1 MAKQF
6 GFINR
11 DNTLWSNNSRTSAKD
26 LTVPMAPFS
35 VLPQS
40 RPGYGTRITVVPMPP
55 IKQCTGCLGLTEGD
69 GTCFRLPPCSD
80 GAGSRVRVFVDNTSE
95 AVAEYVRLQMDAA
108 VGGAA

>member
-11 DNTLWSNNSRTSAKD
+11 NNTPWSSDSRTSAKD
-26 LTVPMAPFS
+26 LTVLMAPLS

-40 RPGYGTRITVVPMPP
+40 RPGYGTRITAVPMPSF
-55 IKQCTGCLGLTEGD
+55 KGCTGCLGLTEGD
-69 GTCFRLPPCSD
+69 GTCFRLPPCA
-80 GAGSRVRVFVDNTSE
+80 GFAGSRVRVFVDNTPE